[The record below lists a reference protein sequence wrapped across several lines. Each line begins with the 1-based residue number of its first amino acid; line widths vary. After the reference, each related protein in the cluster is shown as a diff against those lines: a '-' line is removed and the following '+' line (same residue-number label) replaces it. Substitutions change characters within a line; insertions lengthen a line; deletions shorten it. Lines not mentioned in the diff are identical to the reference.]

1 MPKPPIAPEERTS
14 PTPRAMPPW
23 LSSVVWLLVA
33 VAAVWLFESDWGVV
47 PTESIAYSDFKQ
59 RVAAGLVDKVV
70 VEPDTITATVRVPAT
85 DTATEH
91 TATLHVVRVEDAKLI
106 EQLEAAQV
114 EIVGV
119 TPRAFGWMFW
129 LLLLV
134 PVAAVALSGVML
146 TRRMGRAVG
155 EAVQFGQ
162 SPGKVTPQATPDVT
176 FDDVAGCDEA
186 KQELREVVDF
196 LANPARYQQLGA
208 KIPRGV
214 LLVGPP
220 GTGKTLMA
228 RAVAGESKVPF
239 FSLSGSDFVEMF
251 VGVGAAR
258 VRSLF
263 EQAKRNVP
271 CIVFIDELD
280 AIGRRRGVHLGVVND
295 EREQTLNALLVELDG
310 FAPNSG
316 IILLAATNR
325 PDVLDPALLR
335 PGRFDRQVVLD
346 APDVE
351 GRLAI
356 LGVHVRK
363 KPLAPGLDLRAIAQ
377 ASAGLSGA
385 DLANAV
391 NEAALFAA
399 RRGAAAIAQAD
410 LEAAFEKIV
419 AGPERHSRHLRGELR
434 RRIATHE
441 VGHALVAHHVAHGD
455 PVHKVSIVPRGH
467 AALGYTMQL
476 PTDDHFLATRAELE
490 DKLAA
495 LLGGRAAEE
504 LVFGESSTGTENDLA
519 KATSIA
525 RQMVTTLG
533 MSEVVGLA
541 RVAHPDATTFVP
553 GNDLPLPRDC
563 SEATAREIDEEVK
576 RLLDH
581 ARTRALEILA
591 GRRADLDRI
600 VAVLLERETLDRAA
614 FEQLAGPS
622 SHDIGTVALQ
632 LRVVEPIALPAPT
645 TSRP

>member
-1 MPKPPIAPEERTS
+1 MAKQPNTPGE
-14 PTPRAMPPW
+14 PTPPPSRIVPRWVSSLVW
-23 LSSVVWLLVA
+23 LLAAIAVVWLL
-33 VAAVWLFESDWGVV
+33 ESDWQR
-47 PTESIAYSDFKQ
+47 ESSDSISYSGFKQ
-59 RVAAGLVDKVV
+59 RVAAGVVDKVV
-70 VEPDTITATVRVPAT
+70 IEPDTITATVRVPAT
-85 DTATEH
+85 DTTTEH
-91 TATLHVVRVEDAKLI
+91 TETLHVVRVEDPKLV
-106 EQLEAAQV
+106 EQLEAAQI
-114 EIVGV
+114 EIVGT
-119 TPRAFGWMFW
+119 TPRSFGWMFW
-129 LLLLV
+129 LLMLLPLGAIV
-134 PVAAVALSGVML
+134 LSGVML
-146 TRRMGRAVG
+146 TRKMGRAVG
-155 EAVQFGQ
+155 EAIQFGQ
-162 SPGKVTPQATPDVT
+162 SPAKVTPQTTSEVT

-186 KQELREVVDF
+186 KLELREIVDF
-196 LANPARYQQLGA
+196 LANPTRYQQLGA

-258 VRSLF
+258 VRGLF
-263 EQAKRNVP
+263 EQAKRSAP

-316 IILLAATNR
+316 VILLAATNR

-363 KPLAPGLDLRAIAQ
+363 KPLAPDVDLRAIAQ

-399 RRGAAAIAQAD
+399 RRGATAIAQAD
-410 LEAAFEKIV
+410 LEAAFEKVV
-419 AGPERHSRHLRGELR
+419 AGPERRSRHLRGELR
-434 RRIATHE
+434 RRIANHE

-467 AALGYTMQL
+467 AALGYTLQL
-476 PTDDHFLATRAELE
+476 PTEDQFVATRAELE
-490 DKLAA
+490 DRLAG

-519 KATSIA
+519 RATAIA

-533 MSEVVGLA
+533 MSELIGLA
-541 RVAHPDATTFVP
+541 RVAHPDATAFVP
-553 GNDLPLPRDC
+553 GADVPMPRDC

-576 RLLDH
+576 RMLGH
-581 ARTRALEILA
+581 ARAQALEILT
-591 GRRADLDRI
+591 RHRADLDRI

-614 FEQLAGPS
+614 FEALAGPS
-622 SHDIGTVALQ
+622 SHTTSVASLP
-632 LRVVEPIALPAPT
+632 LRIVEPIALPTPT
-645 TSRP
+645 TARP